1 MYYFEPDKRKE
12 MLQKE
17 LLAWVGTPYRHQCR
31 IKQVGADCIG
41 LVAGVFSEIG
51 VPYNAK
57 DFPKYPKDYHFHNS
71 KEVLSVEIP
80 KRVNV
85 EQITERT
92 TFMDG
97 DILLYKFGKI
107 SSHAGVYCNG
117 YVFQSVSRHS
127 VAKIRVQDRLW
138 YPRLTFV
145 FRILD

>member
-41 LVAGVFSEIG
+41 
-51 VPYNAK
+51 
-57 DFPKYPKDYHFHNS
+57 
-71 KEVLSVEIP
+71 
-80 KRVNV
+80 
-85 EQITERT
+85 
-92 TFMDG
+92 
-97 DILLYKFGKI
+97 ILLYKFGKI